1 MDQLEA
7 KFSRLGVDNA
17 PGQEVTQAEEEL
29 QLVGEKIPG
38 KPVDFS
44 HGDVDAFE
52 PTPESLDAFIRGVY

>member
-38 KPVDFS
+38 KPVDFFS
-44 HGDVDAFE
+44 WGRRCV
-52 PTPESLDAFIRGVY
+52 

>member
-38 KPVDFS
+38 NRSIFLMGTSMRLNRPLS
-44 HGDVDAFE
+44 H
-52 PTPESLDAFIRGVY
+52 